1 MNKVKAAQAF
11 FAGVHTI
18 TTVENTYRP
27 VLNGT
32 RRRITHLGKTF
43 FDAELL
49 DDTSDGRNTAGQDCR
64 GVIPARAGDVLS
76 ISETEVTFRLGQ
88 PGTRLAEHH
97 VTYRKDSQPA
107 GRP

>member
-1 MNKVKAAQAF
+1 MSKLEEPQAF

-32 RRRITHLGKTF
+32 RRRITRVGKSF

-49 DDTSDGRNTAGQDCR
+49 DDSSDGRNKAGQDCR
-64 GVIPARAGDVLS
+64 GVIPTRAGDV
-76 ISETEVTFRLGQ
+76 I
-88 PGTRLAEHH
+88 
-97 VTYRKDSQPA
+97 
-107 GRP
+107 